1 MVERLAAN
9 FMSPVMDCD
18 QVVQVVIPQAIDLLS
33 AVGAG
38 DKIGA
43 SHAGFREDPTSRT
56 PSALWEVI
64 KCDAR
69 NGSVRGVPDCLH
81 LPAAR
86 HPGVNVRCKPISHGC
101 SPRCPPSRVRSTI
114 CTTSASW
121 KGRSNRLTNVLSC
134 LSRE

>member
-1 MVERLAAN
+1 MVERMAAN

-18 QVVQVVIPQAIDLLS
+18 QVVQVVIPQAVDLLP

-43 SHAGFREDPTSRT
+43 SHAGFREDSAPRG

-69 NGSVRGVPDCLH
+69 NGSLRGVPDCLH

-101 SPRCPPSRVRSTI
+101 SPRPSPVRSTI
-114 CTTSASW
+114 CTTSASS
-121 KGRSNRLTNVLSC
+121 KGRSNRLTNVPSS